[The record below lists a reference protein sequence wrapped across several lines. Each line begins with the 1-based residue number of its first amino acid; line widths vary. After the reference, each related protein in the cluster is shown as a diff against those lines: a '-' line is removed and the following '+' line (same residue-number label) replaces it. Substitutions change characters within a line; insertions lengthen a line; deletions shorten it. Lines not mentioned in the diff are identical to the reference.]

1 MAGLNFLL
9 SPPFTV
15 RSRVDSKQ
23 AMSLHHQVYFYTSTF
38 PLCLCVF
45 NSDVIK
51 ELLETGSH
59 QPHVL
64 KKGGE
69 RARRDWSLKTTSRVC
84 LPVFQ

>member
-1 MAGLNFLL
+1 MLQHFLSLGL
-9 SPPFTV
+9 
-15 RSRVDSKQ
+15 R
-23 AMSLHHQVYFYTSTF
+23 
-38 PLCLCVF
+38 VF

-69 RARRDWSLKTTSRVC
+69 KEREETGV
-84 LPVFQ
+84 